1 MHLKVDSI
9 KMMKSRKIFS
19 AFHFVIVKVLEF
31 YAQLG
36 VFCLTIV
43 QNNKNKVYYH
53 SLIFRYITTILK
65 LKKSME

>member
-1 MHLKVDSI
+1 
-9 KMMKSRKIFS
+9 MMKSQKKFS
-19 AFHFVIVKVLEF
+19 AFHFVIVKLLEF

-36 VFCLTIV
+36 VFCLIIV

-53 SLIFRYITTILK
+53 SLIFRDITTILK

>member
-1 MHLKVDSI
+1 M
-9 KMMKSRKIFS
+9 
-19 AFHFVIVKVLEF
+19 LEF

-36 VFCLTIV
+36 VFCLIIV

-53 SLIFRYITTILK
+53 SLIFRDITTILK